1 MPRGSKPGERRGGRH
16 RGTPNKSTL
25 LKNAAIK
32 AAATDPNLSPLDF
45 LLNLMRQRDLPLEF
59 RVTVA
64 QQALPFAHSKAKPD
78 RPIKGTYG
86 RSRTDVNEKIGPRVK
101 VVKVNSDDA
110 AADSVTPLDF
120 LLGVMRDADSQP
132 TLRLR
137 VARIVAPYVHRKGEP
152 SRADEAPVAMVV
164 LDDPYGFDADIA
176 DKLETIHRDQ
186 ERLRSLEARTSD
198 ANSRQEYFA
207 ACEKAK
213 QTTTYLELAKRIAEE
228 QAALKCPP
236 NYKECDNRQD
246 RARLKELEAASEI
259 RPLTAAE
266 EIEQKHLQARHDAYS
281 RTPESAD
288 CKNLNLLKALSV
300 DLLTPEDKEELA
312 RLEARYPEVPLDL
325 TLIERHRLL
334 LAEPIRRMKLHRLRE
349 PEAEKRL

>member
-1 MPRGSKPGERRGGRH
+1 
-16 RGTPNKSTL
+16 
-25 LKNAAIK
+25 
-32 AAATDPNLSPLDF
+32 
-45 LLNLMRQRDLPLEF
+45 
-59 RVTVA
+59 
-64 QQALPFAHSKAKPD
+64 
-78 RPIKGTYG
+78 
-86 RSRTDVNEKIGPRVK
+86 
-101 VVKVNSDDA
+101 
-110 AADSVTPLDF
+110 
-120 LLGVMRDADSQP
+120 
-132 TLRLR
+132 
-137 VARIVAPYVHRKGEP
+137 
-152 SRADEAPVAMVV
+152 MVV

-198 ANSRQEYFA
+198 AKSRQEYFA

-228 QAALKCPP
+228 QAASKCPP
-236 NYKECDNRQD
+236 NYKECDNSQD

-288 CKNLNLLKALSV
+288 CKKMNFLKALSA

-312 RLEARYPEVPLDL
+312 
-325 TLIERHRLL
+325 
-334 LAEPIRRMKLHRLRE
+334 
-349 PEAEKRL
+349 